1 MNRFFSLLLVSLLS
15 GAITLVGYKYFIEDS
30 ILNTPQEKT
39 LDPGNF
45 QTIDARVGDIQ
56 TASDFTTIA
65 QSTVDAVVH
74 VKNVSYLQNRSNA
87 LLEFFYGQN
96 YSKPQAQI
104 GMGSGVII
112 SPDGYIVTNN
122 HVIAKASELEVTL
135 NDNQVYSATVI
146 GTDPQSDIALLKI
159 NATQNLPYLIF
170 GDSDKIELA
179 QWVLAVGNPFNLTS
193 TVTAGIISAKARNLS
208 KTGIQSFIQTDAVIN
223 PGNSG
228 GALVNN
234 KGELIGINTM
244 ISSNTGS
251 YVGYGFAV
259 PSNLT
264 KKIIQ
269 DLMQFGNVKKAAI
282 GVNGGELNQ
291 HLAKE
296 LNLSIS
302 QGFYISSIYPESN
315 AHKAGLKPGDIIT
328 KINGKKIATFIDLKT
343 ILNQKNPGDLVELTI
358 TSGDTQKQ
366 VSLELIGELNQRVNF
381 HGFEFATLT
390 DQQKQQLNIPNG
402 LIITQVQNSK
412 YLAYKQDLLGGIL
425 ISINDKQI
433 DSIEKATKLF
443 NQITDLEKI
452 KLKIMTPNGQY
463 ISLLL

>member
-1 MNRFFSLLLVSLLS
+1 MNRFLSLLFVSLLS
-15 GAITLVGYKYFIEDS
+15 GAITLIGYKYFIEDPIFNKTNQTS
-30 ILNTPQEKT
+30 INS
-39 LDPGNF
+39 DDF
-45 QTIDARVGDIQ
+45 QTIDSRIGDLQVG
-56 TASDFTTIA
+56 SDFTTIA
-65 QSTVDAVVH
+65 QSTVNAVVH
-74 VKNVSYLQNRSNA
+74 VKNVSYIQNKSNP

-96 YSKPQAQI
+96 YSKPQAQV

-135 NDNQVYSATVI
+135 NDNQIYSAKLI
-146 GTDPQSDIALLKI
+146 GTDAQSDIALLKI
-159 NATQNLPYLIF
+159 DTTENLPYLIF

-269 DLMQFGNVKKAAI
+269 DLMQFGNVQKAAI
-282 GVNGGELNQ
+282 GINGGELNQ

-296 LNLSIS
+296 LNLSLS

-315 AHKAGLKPGDIIT
+315 AGKQGLKPGDIIT
-328 KINGKKIATFIDLKT
+328 HIQGKPIATFIDLKT
-343 ILNQKNPGDLVELTI
+343 ILNQKSPGDKIQI
-358 TSGDTQKQ
+358 TFVRKDKPQEIQ
-366 VSLELIGELNQRVNF
+366 LELIGELNQKVSF
-381 HGFEFATLT
+381 HGFEFETLT
-390 DQQKQQLNIPNG
+390 DQQKQALNLPFG
-402 LIITQVQNSK
+402 LMITQVQNSK

-425 ISINDKQI
+425 LSINDKEI
-433 DSIEKATKLF
+433 NSPEMATAIF
-443 NQITDLEKI
+443 NEINDLEKV
-452 KLKIMTPNGQY
+452 KLKIMTPSGQY